1 MISIER
7 NYFAYLDELNVVTI
21 IVPNVF
27 EQNVMDSFILE
38 SKNEEISLNIV
49 EIIPLN
55 WSMKYIC
62 QVLENVDLGR
72 QYWIKDS
79 LQRKTDLQ
87 IGAVTRTDSFDQT
100 FYYDGD
106 LGVQYHPEETQFK
119 IWAPTATGVKL
130 KLLKPN
136 EDKQEIFNLSRIEKG
151 VWTVSVGRNIEYYR
165 YTYLICVN
173 LQWKEAVDPYTVSV
187 TANGTEGVI
196 IDLNKTKIPNR
207 ELPPLESAVDSIIYE
222 THIRDFTIH
231 PNSGVTQKG
240 TYS

>member
-7 NYFAYLDELNVVTI
+7 AYFAYLDEMNVVTI

-27 EQNVMDSFILE
+27 EQNIISSFNLE
-38 SKNEEISLNIV
+38 CVGEVNTLSIEEVIHLNGSI
-49 EIIPLN
+49 
-55 WSMKYIC
+55 KYIC
-62 QVLENVDLGR
+62 KTLDNLDLGR
-72 QYWIKDS
+72 QYWIKDA

-87 IGAVTRTDSFDQT
+87 IGAVTRTDAFDQT

-196 IDLNKTKIPNR
+196 IDLNKTKIP
-207 ELPPLESAVDSIIYE
+207 
-222 THIRDFTIH
+222 
-231 PNSGVTQKG
+231 
-240 TYS
+240 